1 MGHFNIFIFRV
12 IRKYTSRSKKCT
24 VTVVRK
30 FKQRRRW
37 QQQERQKAIGL
48 DWQNII
54 FECASRFF
62 WTFLCRHCT
71 TTTWNYLISRF
82 VEDTN
87 TNQRLSFSFSELW
100 YSPLKFNSRKI
111 CQHLTNWTRWNNR
124 DKVWSSMKSLF
135 KWRFRSRH
143 CCCLSSLF
151 TYRGTLSTRGSFWSS
166 LSLWSLSA
174 LLSLH
179 TLLSSCTLKP
189 QQQQIT
195 LKS

>member
-1 MGHFNIFIFRV
+1 MTRTEV
-12 IRKYTSRSKKCT
+12 LSRGFAARPSAEDALACGRPNPLNRGTGPYIGKK
-24 VTVVRK
+24 RNGA
-30 FKQRRRW
+30 R
-37 QQQERQKAIGL
+37 
-48 DWQNII
+48 
-54 FECASRFF
+54 ASRFF
-62 WTFLCRHCT
+62 RTFLCRRCT

-87 TNQRLSFSFSELW
+87 TSQRLSFSFPELW

-111 CQHLTNWTRWNNR
+111 CQHLTNWTRWNMR

-135 KWRFRSRH
+135 KWRFGSRH

-151 TYRGTLSTRGSFWSS
+151 TYRSTLWTRGSFWSS

>member
-1 MGHFNIFIFRV
+1 MTATRTAKSNRLRLAKHHFWMCITLFLNISLPSLHNYNVKLPNFTFCR
-12 IRKYTSRSKKCT
+12 RHKHKPTS
-24 VTVVRK
+24 
-30 FKQRRRW
+30 F
-37 QQQERQKAIGL
+37 
-48 DWQNII
+48 
-54 FECASRFF
+54 
-62 WTFLCRHCT
+62 
-71 TTTWNYLISRF
+71 
-82 VEDTN
+82 
-87 TNQRLSFSFSELW
+87 FSFSELW

-111 CQHLTNWTRWNNR
+111 CQHLTNWTKWNNR
-124 DKVWSSMKSLF
+124 YKVWSSMKSLF

-151 TYRGTLSTRGSFWSS
+151 TYRGTLCTRGSFWSS

>member
-1 MGHFNIFIFRV
+1 MHFNICIFRV

-24 VTVVRK
+24 VTVVWK
-30 FKQRRRW
+30 FKQQRRW
-37 QQQERQKAIGL
+37 QPQERQKAIGL

-54 FECASRFF
+54 FERASRSF
-62 WTFLCRHCT
+62 WTFLCRRCT

-87 TNQRLSFSFSELW
+87 TSQRLSFSFSELW

-111 CQHLTNWTRWNNR
+111 CQHLTHWTRWNMR
-124 DKVWSSMKSLF
+124 DKVSSSMNSLF

-151 TYRGTLSTRGSFWSS
+151 MYRGTLCTRGSLWSS

-189 QQQQIT
+189 
-195 LKS
+195 